1 MYVRI
6 IELKNYLYRITIS
19 YYDIMMKN
27 IYNGFIR
34 IHILYHATEEQIC
47 GIEIIEELGRHGY
60 SVSPGTVYPILHKM
74 TKDDLLFAH
83 NEIADGKRRIYYKA
97 TSQGQKLLE
106 KAREKIKELYDEV
119 ILGE

>member
-1 MYVRI
+1 MI
-6 IELKNYLYRITIS
+6 KNL
-19 YYDIMMKN
+19 
-27 IYNGFIR
+27 YNGFIR
-34 IHILYHATEEQIC
+34 IHILYHATEEKIC
-47 GIEIIEELGRHGY
+47 GIEIIKELGRHGY

-83 NEIADGKRRIYYKA
+83 NEIVDGKRRIYYKA

-106 KAREKIKELYDEV
+106 QARVKIKELYDEV